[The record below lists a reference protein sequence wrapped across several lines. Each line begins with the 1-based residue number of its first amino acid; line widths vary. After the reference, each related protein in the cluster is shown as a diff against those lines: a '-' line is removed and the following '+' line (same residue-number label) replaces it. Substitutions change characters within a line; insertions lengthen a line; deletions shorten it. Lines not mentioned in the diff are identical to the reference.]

1 MKVSKAFILALVT
14 TVLACLAIACS
25 AESQAVKIGLLSPQ
39 TGPIAQCDP
48 RR

>member
-25 AESQAVKIGLLSPQ
+25 AESEAVKGGT
-39 TGPIAQCDP
+39 TGNKKQFLDSRC
-48 RR
+48 